1 MSIETDNLI
10 EKSDGDSME
19 SNGER
24 RDGNFNEN
32 NMQDDDHIRLDT
44 ILSDMTAVSNKS
56 ALQYKRLSDSCFFW
70 TALMLHIFLVVCAM
84 TVNDLDIVIEF
95 TGAIGCSSTLFLF
108 PGLAYILALHKYGK
122 PSHRQKWSTCG
133 YQLLSWAFLIIYVAI
148 ISAFFYVEIGKALG
162 DLPENL
168 EVHQVDLD

>member
-10 EKSDGDSME
+10 EKSDRDSME
-19 SNGER
+19 SNGEQR
-24 RDGNFNEN
+24 EGNY
-32 NMQDDDHIRLDT
+32 NMHDEHNRLDT

-70 TALMLHIFLVVCAM
+70 TALVLHIFLVVCAM

-108 PGLAYILALHKYGK
+108 PGLAYILALAKYGK

-133 YQLLSWAFLIIYVAI
+133 YVLLSWVFLVIYVAI
-148 ISAFFYVEIGKALG
+148 LTAFFYVEIAKALG
-162 DLPENL
+162 DLPQNL
-168 EVHQVDLD
+168 EVSQVDLD